1 MAILRLTLTVSV
13 RRRMMKLNR
22 LLAIFFGRVVF
33 GMMRKYFDSAIA
45 TSEAAYYYDIVVT
58 RANFHTL

>member
-1 MAILRLTLTVSV
+1 
-13 RRRMMKLNR
+13 MMKLNR